1 MNKLVKITVEY
12 QKIKQYTNSFDWNNI
27 NFPPQEQDYKAFE
40 MNNKSIAMNVLQEVE
55 RKISHL
61 CKSEFNKTR
70 ENHVILLILSDHQK
84 QQYVAV
90 KNLNALLKDKNKC
103 SEHFCINCF
112 KKFRRKSRLEKHYEI
127 ENC

>member
-12 QKIKQYTNSFDWNNI
+12 QKIKQYTNNFDWNNI
-27 NFPPQEQDYKAFE
+27 NFPPQEQDYKSFE
-40 MNNKSIAMNVLQEVE
+40 MNDKSIAMNVLQEVE

-61 CKSEFNKTR
+61 YKSELNKTR

-84 QQYVAV
+84 QHYVAV
-90 KNLNALLKDKNKC
+90 KNLNSLLKDKNKC

-112 KKFRRKSRLEKHYEI
+112 KKFRRKSRLEKHYQI
-127 ENC
+127 EDC